1 MNQESNLPM
10 VSIIINSY
18 RDLDKLRQCLEA
30 LNKLEYDNKEI
41 IIVTYGIPLQNIR
54 KALKKMN
61 YNKLI
66 LLKKDYGLPAQR
78 NIGFKFADP
87 SSRYVLFI
95 DDDVVLDKTALSNL
109 VRVAETFPDI
119 GLAQPLLVAPDGF
132 IDCAGAY
139 IDFLG
144 YSYNPFRGL
153 PLSLFIV
160 RKEFYEISY
169 GAGACLLLRADIFR
183 NDKFFK
189 PFDPSFYFNYE
200 DVDLALRT
208 WMKGYKVVCI
218 PSAKA
223 IHKRGRTLMMKL
235 SPAHLIYLNTRNKFV
250 TVGSILGFKY
260 LVLFIFLEILKSL
273 YLFRFNYYHALATI
287 SGILYG
293 IKNFNI
299 VVFRRKLLNDRR
311 NNIKKLLVEN
321 IIIKPNTSVLISE
334 FKRHYD

>member
-119 GLAQPLLVAPDGF
+119 GLAQPLLVAQDGF

-223 IHKRGRTLMMKL
+223 IHKRGRTSKMGIL
-235 SPAHLIYLNTRNKFV
+235 PPFLIYLNTRNKFI
-250 TVGSILGFKY
+250 TLGSLLGTKY
-260 LVLFIFLEILKSL
+260 LILFIIFELLKSI
-273 YLFRFNYYHALATI
+273 YLFKVNFGHAIATLYA
-287 SGILYG
+287 ILWG
-293 IKNFNI
+293 IKNFRLISFRKKILMINI
-299 VVFRRKLLNDRR
+299 GENRHP
-311 NNIKKLLVEN
+311 NIFV
-321 IIIKPNTSVLISE
+321 IKPHIRNLINE
-334 FKRHYD
+334 LKLHYF